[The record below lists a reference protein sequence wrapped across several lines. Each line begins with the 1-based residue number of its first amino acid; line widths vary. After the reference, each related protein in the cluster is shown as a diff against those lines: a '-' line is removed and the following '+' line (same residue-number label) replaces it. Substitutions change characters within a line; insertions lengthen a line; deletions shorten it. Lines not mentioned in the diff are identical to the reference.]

1 MKKKYNALVTGGAGF
16 IGSHMVDY
24 LLKKNFN
31 VIVVDNLSGG
41 RIQNIS
47 KHKKNKN
54 FKFKKLDIRNI
65 KSKLKIFKNI
75 DYVFHFAGLGDIV
88 PSIQNPKDYFDVNV
102 IGTMKLIDVFK
113 DAKLKKFVYAA
124 SSSCYGIANT
134 PTDENHKIDTKYP
147 YALSKYQG
155 EQIVLHYNKLF
166 NIPSIS
172 IRIFNAYGTRSRTS
186 GNYGAV
192 FGVMLKQK
200 LENKPLTIVGNGN
213 QRRDF
218 LYVTDV
224 VEAFYKGAIS
234 KYKGEIYNL
243 GAGNPQKIKYLASL
257 IHNKFVYLPSRPGEP
272 LVTWANI
279 NKIKSHFKWKP
290 KISFKKGVQ
299 NILKDI
305 NYWKSAPLWNK
316 SRIKVATKD
325 WFKYM
330 R

>member
-1 MKKKYNALVTGGAGF
+1 MKKKHKALITGGAGF

-24 LLKKNFN
+24 LLNKNFKVV
-31 VIVVDNLSGG
+31 VIDNLSGG
-41 RIQNIS
+41 RLKNIL

-54 FKFKKLDIRNI
+54 FEFKKMDIRKI
-65 KSKLKIFKNI
+65 KPEMDLIKNVNF
-75 DYVFHFAGLGDIV
+75 VFHFAGLGDIV
-88 PSIQNPKDYFDVNV
+88 PSIQNPKEYFDVNV
-102 IGTMKLIDVFK
+102 TGTMKLIDAFK
-113 DAKLKKFVYAA
+113 SIKLKKFIYAA
-124 SSSCYGIANT
+124 SSSCYGLAKT
-134 PTDENHKIDTKYP
+134 PTSENHKIDTKYP

-155 EQIVLHYNKLF
+155 EQIVLHYGKLYSV
-166 NIPSIS
+166 PVIS

-213 QRRDF
+213 QKRDF

-224 VEAFYKGAIS
+224 VSAFYKASTS
-234 KYKGEIYNL
+234 KYKSEIYNL
-243 GAGNPQKIKYLASL
+243 GAGKPQKIKYLASL
-257 IHNKFVYLPSRPGEP
+257 IHNKFVYIPSRPGEP

-279 NKIKSHFKWKP
+279 DKIKSHLNWRP
-290 KISFKKGVQ
+290 KITFKNGVQ
-299 NILKDI
+299 QIINDI

-316 SRIKVATKD
+316 TRIKVATKD